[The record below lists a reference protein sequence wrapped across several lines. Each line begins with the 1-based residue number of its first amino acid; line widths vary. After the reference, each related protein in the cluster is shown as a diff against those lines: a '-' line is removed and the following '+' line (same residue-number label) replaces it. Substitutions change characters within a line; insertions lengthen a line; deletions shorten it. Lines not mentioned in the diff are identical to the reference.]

1 MILAKSYDFRLTV
14 LNFIYIQ
21 ANKTNLEW
29 GQLANSMSIRNNN
42 S

>member
-1 MILAKSYDFRLTV
+1 MILAQSYDFRLSV

-21 ANKTNLEW
+21 ANKIDLEL
-29 GQLANSMSIRNNN
+29 GQLVNSMSIRNNN

>member
-1 MILAKSYDFRLTV
+1 MILAKSYDFRLSV

-21 ANKTNLEW
+21 ANKIDLEL
-29 GQLANSMSIRNNN
+29 GQLVNSMSIRNNN

>member
-21 ANKTNLEW
+21 ANKIDLEL
-29 GQLANSMSIRNNN
+29 GQLVNSMSIRNNN